1 MRFAV
6 FRIPF
11 SNRQKALLCYNAGAM
26 TKLIIQIPCY
36 NEEKTLAVT
45 LAALP
50 RQVPGVD
57 VVEWLVV
64 DDGSTDG
71 TVEVAQANGVDHV
84 VRLRSNRGLAWAFM
98 AGLDA
103 GIRRGADIIVNTD
116 ADNQYNA
123 DDIPALVA
131 PILRGEAEIV
141 VGARPIAEI
150 EHWSVVKKVLQKA
163 GSWVV
168 RVASKTSIPDA
179 PSGFRA
185 ITRNAALRLNVFND
199 YTYTLETI
207 IQAGRKN
214 MAITSVPVRTNADLR
229 PSRLIHSMPRYIQRS
244 LFTIVRIFMTYRPFR
259 FFAIPGAA
267 IFLLGAVPTLRFL
280 YYYLEGNGTG
290 HIQSLL
296 FSVLFLGAG
305 AFLVVIGLI
314 ADLIGVNRTML
325 EEVRWRL
332 RDLQLR
338 QDRKEQAAGETE
350 RVEK

>member
-1 MRFAV
+1 M
-6 FRIPF
+6 I
-11 SNRQKALLCYNAGAM
+11 
-26 TKLIIQIPCY
+26 KLIIQIPCY

-64 DDGSTDG
+64 DDGSTDR
-71 TVEVAQANGVDHV
+71 TVEVARANGVDHV
-84 VRLRSNRGLAWAFM
+84 VRQRTNRGLAWAFM

-103 GIRRGADIIVNTD
+103 CIRRGADIIVNTD

-123 DDIPALVA
+123 DDIPVLVA

-141 VGARPIAEI
+141 VGARPITDI
-150 EHWSVVKKVLQKA
+150 EHWSFSKKLLQRV

-168 RVASKTSIPDA
+168 RVASRTSIPDA

-185 ITRNAALRLNVFND
+185 MTRNAALRLNVFND

-214 MAITSVPVRTNADLR
+214 MAITSVPVRTNPDLR
-229 PSRLIHSMPRYIQRS
+229 PSRLVRSMPRYVQRS

-259 FFAIPGAA
+259 FFAIPGVL
-267 IFLLGAVPTLRFL
+267 IFLAGAVPALRFL
-280 YYYLEGNGTG
+280 YFYAQGNGNG

-296 FSVLFLGAG
+296 FSVLFLGSG
-305 AFLVVIGLI
+305 AFLVVVGLI
-314 ADLIGVNRTML
+314 ADLIGVNRMLL
-325 EEVRWRL
+325 EEVRWRM

-338 QDRKEQAAGETE
+338 QDRKERE
-350 RVEK
+350 EK

>member
-1 MRFAV
+1 M
-6 FRIPF
+6 
-11 SNRQKALLCYNAGAM
+11 K
-26 TKLIIQIPCY
+26 KLIIQIPCY

-64 DDGSTDG
+64 DDGSTDR
-71 TVEVAQANGVDHV
+71 TVEVARANGVDHV
-84 VRLRSNRGLAWAFM
+84 VRQRTNRGLAWAFM

-103 GIRRGADIIVNTD
+103 CIRHGADIIVNTD

-123 DDIPALVA
+123 EDIPALVA

-141 VGARPIAEI
+141 VGARPITDIA
-150 EHWSVVKKVLQKA
+150 HWSLSKKLLQRV

-185 ITRNAALRLNVFND
+185 ITRGAALRLNVFND

-229 PSRLIHSMPRYIQRS
+229 PSRLIHSVPRYIQRS

-259 FFAIPGAA
+259 FFAIPGS
-267 IFLLGAVPTLRFL
+267 ILFVLGAIPAFRFL
-280 YYYLEGNGTG
+280 YFYLEGHGNG
-290 HIQSLL
+290 HVQSLL

-305 AFLVVIGLI
+305 ALLVLVGLI

-338 QDRKEQAAGETE
+338 QDRKEQGE
-350 RVEK
+350 K

>member
-1 MRFAV
+1 
-6 FRIPF
+6 
-11 SNRQKALLCYNAGAM
+11 M

-50 RQVPGVD
+50 RTVPGVD

-64 DDGSTDG
+64 DDGSTDR
-71 TVEVAQANGVDHV
+71 TVEVARANGVDHV
-84 VRLRSNRGLAWAFM
+84 VRVRTNRGLAWAFM

-141 VGARPIAEI
+141 VGARPIVDIA
-150 EHWSVVKKVLQKA
+150 HWSLAKKLLQQA

-168 RVASKTSIPDA
+168 RVASKTDIPDA

-185 ITRNAALRLNVFND
+185 MTRDAALRLNVFND

-229 PSRLIHSMPRYIQRS
+229 PSRLIHSIPLYVQRS

-259 FFAIPGAA
+259 FFAIPGAI
-267 IFLLGAVPTLRFL
+267 IFFLGMLPTVRFL
-280 YYYLEGNGTG
+280 HFYAQGNGNG
-290 HIQSLL
+290 HVQSLL
-296 FSVLFLGAG
+296 FAVLFLGAG

-314 ADLIGVNRTML
+314 ADLIGVNRTLL
-325 EEVRWRL
+325 EEVRWRV

-338 QDRKEQAAGETE
+338 QDRRDLAAGDAEQGG
-350 RVEK
+350 K

>member
-1 MRFAV
+1 M
-6 FRIPF
+6 
-11 SNRQKALLCYNAGAM
+11 KGTLCYNGGAM

-50 RQVPGVD
+50 RQMPGVD
-57 VVEWLVV
+57 AVEWLIV
-64 DDGSTDG
+64 DDGSTDR
-71 TVEVAQANGVDHV
+71 TVEVARANGVDHV
-84 VRLRSNRGLAWAFM
+84 VRLRANRGLAWAFM
-98 AGLDA
+98 SGLDA
-103 GIRRGADIIVNTD
+103 CIRRGADIIVNTD

-150 EHWSVVKKVLQKA
+150 AHWSLAKKLLQRA

-168 RVASKTSIPDA
+168 RVASRTSIPDA

-185 ITRNAALRLNVFND
+185 MTRNAALRLNVFND

-214 MAITSVPVRTNADLR
+214 MAITSVPVRTNPDLR
-229 PSRLIHSMPRYIQRS
+229 PSRLIHSIPIYIQRS

-259 FFAIPGAA
+259 FFAIPGSI
-267 IFLLGAVPTLRFL
+267 IFLLGALPAIRFL
-280 YYYLEGNGTG
+280 YFYLEGNGNG

-305 AFLVVIGLI
+305 AFLVMMGLI
-314 ADLIGVNRTML
+314 ADLIGVNRTLL

-338 QDRKEQAAGETE
+338 QDKIEHVAEDPKRGAE
-350 RVEK
+350 

>member
-1 MRFAV
+1 
-6 FRIPF
+6 
-11 SNRQKALLCYNAGAM
+11 M

-50 RQVPGVD
+50 RRVPGVD

-64 DDGSTDG
+64 DDGSTDR
-71 TVEVAQANGVDHV
+71 TVEVARANGVDHV
-84 VRLRSNRGLAWAFM
+84 VRLRANRGLAWAFM
-98 AGLDA
+98 AGLD
-103 GIRRGADIIVNTD
+103 GCIRRGADIIVNTD

-141 VGARPIAEI
+141 VGARPITEI
-150 EHWSVVKKVLQKA
+150 GHWSVAKKLLQLA

-168 RVASKTSIPDA
+168 RVASRTDIPDA

-185 ITRNAALRLNVFND
+185 MTRNAALKLNVFND

-214 MAITSVPVRTNADLR
+214 MAITSVPVRTNPDLR
-229 PSRLIHSMPRYIQRS
+229 PSRLIHSIPRYIQRS

-259 FFAIPGAA
+259 FFAIPGVV
-267 IFLLGAVPTLRFL
+267 IFLMGAVPALRFL
-280 YYYLEGNGTG
+280 YFYLEGNGSG

-296 FSVLFLGAG
+296 FSVLFLGSG
-305 AFLVVIGLI
+305 AFLVVVGLI
-314 ADLIGVNRTML
+314 ADLIGVNRMML

-338 QDRKEQAAGETE
+338 QDRREQGPDDAE
-350 RVEK
+350 RGAE